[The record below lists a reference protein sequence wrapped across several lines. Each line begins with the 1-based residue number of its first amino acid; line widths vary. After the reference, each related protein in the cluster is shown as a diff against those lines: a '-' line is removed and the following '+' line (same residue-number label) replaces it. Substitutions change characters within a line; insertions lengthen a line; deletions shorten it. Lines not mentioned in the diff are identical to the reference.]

1 MIRLV
6 KFTLFGIPHGQ
17 DLEKLN
23 YRSPVPSRLVKYTNR
38 QTSGMENI
46 GSNPLGPPVAIRT
59 VIDGQLLDTVMYTN
73 PSFAVEDVTSFT
85 LEDTPRKPGPLTTT
99 RSALET

>member
-1 MIRLV
+1 MHL
-6 KFTLFGIPHGQ
+6 
-17 DLEKLN
+17 
-23 YRSPVPSRLVKYTNR
+23 LVKYTNR

-46 GSNPLGPPVAIRT
+46 GINPVGPPVAIST
-59 VIDGQLLDTVMYTN
+59 VIDGQLLDTMTYTN

-85 LEDTPRKPGPLTTT
+85 LKDTPRKPGPLTTT